1 MLSQLAKPQHS
12 NECQLSINCGLPTSL
27 SGHHNL
33 SAEKIHWERRGGRS
47 TRRRERSKHV
57 SCIFSLVRSS
67 LDRATPPTHS
77 KDRQV
82 AAVFCIVARR
92 HHSCFSLSMKR
103 RLSHTICRG
112 LCNHLILWLEACP
125 LFALCGMSV
134 FALNMR
140 GRKRYHAADR
150 LSFKPCHD

>member
-92 HHSCFSLSMKR
+92 HHSCFSLSMRR
-103 RLSHTICRG
+103 RLTSHNMQRTLQSSHTVVG
-112 LCNHLILWLEACP
+112 SLSSLCP
-125 LFALCGMSV
+125 LWNVCV
-134 FALNMR
+134 C
-140 GRKRYHAADR
+140 
-150 LSFKPCHD
+150 FKHEREEEIPCSRPTVIQAVS